1 LLNKGEN
8 KMTQLVRFDT
18 NSLNRAL
25 VGFDQIFDDFEHRF
39 ASQISN
45 NYPPHNIL
53 KRTDDEYEI
62 QIAVA
67 GFRKDEIK
75 LTVEDN
81 ILAVAGV
88 KFEEHDTA
96 EYLYKGLAARNFER
110 YFRLEGYLEVKS
122 AEIVDGLLVIKLERN
137 VPEEKKPK
145 TIDIK

>member
-1 LLNKGEN
+1 
-8 KMTQLVRFDT
+8 MTQLVRFDT
-18 NSLNRAL
+18 NALNRAL
-25 VGFDQIFDDFEHRF
+25 VGFDNIFDDFEHRF
-39 ASQISN
+39 ATQLQN

-53 KRTDDEYEI
+53 KRDNDHYEI

-81 ILAVAGV
+81 ILVVAGV

-110 YFRLEGYLEVKS
+110 YFRLEGYLEVSS

>member
-1 LLNKGEN
+1 
-8 KMTQLVRFDT
+8 MTQLVRFDT
-18 NSLNRAL
+18 NALNRAL
-25 VGFDQIFDDFEHRF
+25 VGFDNIFEDFEHRF
-39 ASQISN
+39 ATQLQN

-53 KRTDDEYEI
+53 KRDNDHYEI

-81 ILAVAGV
+81 ILVVAGI

-110 YFRLEGYLEVKS
+110 YFRLEGYLEVS
-122 AEIVDGLLVIKLERN
+122 NAEIVDGLLIIKLDRN

>member
-1 LLNKGEN
+1 
-8 KMTQLVRFDT
+8 MTQLVRFDT
-18 NSLNRAL
+18 NALNRAL
-25 VGFDQIFDDFEHRF
+25 VGFDNIFDDFEHRF
-39 ASQISN
+39 ATQLQN

-53 KRTDDEYEI
+53 KRDNDHYEI

-81 ILAVAGV
+81 ILVVAGV

-110 YFRLEGYLEVKS
+110 YFRLEGYLEVS
-122 AEIVDGLLVIKLERN
+122 NAEIVDGLLIIKLDRN

>member
-1 LLNKGEN
+1 
-8 KMTQLVRFDT
+8 MTQLVRFDT
-18 NSLNRAL
+18 NALNRAL
-25 VGFDQIFDDFEHRF
+25 VGFDNIFEDFEHRF
-39 ASQISN
+39 ATQIQN

-53 KRTDDEYEI
+53 KRDNDHYEI

-81 ILAVAGV
+81 ILVVAGV

-110 YFRLEGYLEVKS
+110 YFRLEGYLEVSS

>member
-1 LLNKGEN
+1 
-8 KMTQLVRFDT
+8 MTQLVRFDT
-18 NSLNRAL
+18 NALNRAL
-25 VGFDQIFDDFEHRF
+25 VGFDYIFEDFEHRF
-39 ASQISN
+39 ATQLQN

-53 KRTDDEYEI
+53 KRDNDHYEI

-81 ILAVAGV
+81 ILVVAGI

-110 YFRLEGYLEVKS
+110 YFRLEGYLEVS
-122 AEIVDGLLVIKLERN
+122 NAEIVDGLLIIKLDRN

>member
-1 LLNKGEN
+1 
-8 KMTQLVRFDT
+8 MTQLVRFDT

-25 VGFDQIFDDFEHRF
+25 VGFDRIFDDFEHRF
-39 ASQISN
+39 ANQLQN

-53 KRTDDEYEI
+53 KRDDDHYEI

-81 ILAVAGV
+81 ILVVAGV

-96 EYLYKGLAARNFER
+96 EYLYKGLAARDFER
-110 YFRLEGYLEVKS
+110 YFRLEGYLEVSS

>member
-1 LLNKGEN
+1 
-8 KMTQLVRFDT
+8 MTQLVRFDT
-18 NSLNRAL
+18 QALNRAL
-25 VGFDQIFDDFEHRF
+25 VGFDNIFDDFEHRF
-39 ASQISN
+39 ATQIQN

-53 KRTDDEYEI
+53 KRDNDHYEI

-81 ILAVAGV
+81 ILVVAGV

-110 YFRLEGYLEVKS
+110 YFRLEGYLEVS
-122 AEIVDGLLVIKLERN
+122 NAEIVDGLLVIELERN

>member
-1 LLNKGEN
+1 
-8 KMTQLVRFDT
+8 MTQLVRFDT

-25 VGFDQIFDDFEHRF
+25 VGFDNIFEDFEHRF
-39 ASQISN
+39 ATQLQN

-53 KRTDDEYEI
+53 KRDNDHYEI

-81 ILAVAGV
+81 ILVVAGI

-110 YFRLEGYLEVKS
+110 YFRLEGYLEVS
-122 AEIVDGLLVIKLERN
+122 NAEIVDGLLIIKLDRN